1 MDAATFAVEA
11 EAEATHWWFVGR
23 RLLFAAELKQ
33 AGVTGTD
40 RVLDIGTGTGANLR
54 MLRDLGFGDVTGL
67 DTSDV
72 AISYCASKGLGTVRK
87 GDICALP
94 FADGSFDAVLAT
106 DVLEHVDDDEMAARE
121 IARVLAP
128 GGRVLITVPA
138 FQSLWGLQ
146 DRQAFHKRRYRIN
159 QLLQVLGSAHLM
171 PARSYY
177 FNYLLFIPIYVS
189 RRVIDSLQ
197 IDLKSEGQVN
207 TPLINR
213 VLLAIFRLD
222 VRTAA
227 VIKPPFGVSIL
238 VMAAK
243 Q

>member
-1 MDAATFAVEA
+1 M
-11 EAEATHWWFVGR
+11 
-23 RLLFAAELKQ
+23 
-33 AGVTGTD
+33 
-40 RVLDIGTGTGANLR
+40 
-54 MLRDLGFGDVTGL
+54 
-67 DTSDV
+67 
-72 AISYCASKGLGTVRK
+72 AIA
-87 GDICALP
+87 
-94 FADGSFDAVLAT
+94 
-106 DVLEHVDDDEMAARE
+106 E

-146 DRQAFHKRRYRIN
+146 DRQAMHKRRYRIN
-159 QLLQVLGSAHLM
+159 QLLPVLESANLM
-171 PARSYY
+171 PARFYY
-177 FNYLLFIPIYVS
+177 FNYLLFIPIYLS
-189 RRVIDSLQ
+189 RRVIDFLK

-222 VRTAA
+222 VRSAA

-243 Q
+243 QRGAT